1 MQTKR
6 IICPKCKA
14 VLDVKN
20 SQNETVK
27 QITCPSCKTMLQVKF
42 QPQQEVPQQEPIV
55 ARTYYAPPKRSM
67 ADSGETQLAGA
78 GGETQ
83 LGGGISGVPQLY
95 TPTPKATATAKLT
108 FGGKDYPLQEGQ
120 NIVGRK
126 GITSKATVQIATED
140 RYMSRQHCSITV
152 STLPD
157 GTKKAVLSNYQ
168 NKNLT
173 TIDGQPIETG
183 DSIRLTDGNSI
194 TMGHTTITFK
204 LS

>member
-6 IICPKCKA
+6 IKCPQCGV

-20 SQNETVK
+20 SKNETVK
-27 QITCPSCKTMLQVKF
+27 QITCPSCKTALQVKF
-42 QPQQEVPQQEPIV
+42 QAQQEQQKPME
-55 ARTYYAPPKRSM
+55 AKTFYAPPKQPTIS
-67 ADSGETQLAGA
+67 DGETQLAGA
-78 GGETQ
+78 TYGATYGAT
-83 LGGGISGVPQLY
+83 QLY
-95 TPTPKATATAKLT
+95 TPSQAPSAKARLS
-108 FGGKDYPLQEGQ
+108 FGGKDYPLEEGQ
-120 NIVGRK
+120 NIVGRQ
-126 GITSKATVQIATED
+126 GTTSRATVQIETAD

-152 STLPD
+152 TKLPD
-157 GTKKAVLSNYQ
+157 GSPKAILSNYQ

-173 TIDGQPIETG
+173 AIDGQPIETG